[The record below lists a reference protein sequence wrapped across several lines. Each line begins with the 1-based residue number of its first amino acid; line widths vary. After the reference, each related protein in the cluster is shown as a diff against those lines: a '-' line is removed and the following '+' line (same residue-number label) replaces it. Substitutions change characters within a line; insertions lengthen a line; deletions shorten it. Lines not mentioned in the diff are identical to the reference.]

1 MEVTKVENVTRTF
14 KIGKVE
20 TQALRGV
27 SLSIQNG

>member
-1 MEVTKVENVTRTF
+1 MEVTKIENATRVF

-27 SLSIQNG
+27 SLSIRER